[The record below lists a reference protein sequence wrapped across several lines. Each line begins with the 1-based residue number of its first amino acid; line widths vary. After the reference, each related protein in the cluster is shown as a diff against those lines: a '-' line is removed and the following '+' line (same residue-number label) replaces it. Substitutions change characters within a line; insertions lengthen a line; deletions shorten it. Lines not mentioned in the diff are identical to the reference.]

1 MVSALLSILLA
12 QSGVLG
18 QEEFRALHERLKAP
32 TDEAWRKIPWKVSL
46 VEAQNQAAREKK
58 PIFIWS
64 MDGNPL
70 GCG

>member
-1 MVSALLSILLA
+1 MVTAILSILLS
-12 QSGVLG
+12 QSGVLTA
-18 QEEFRALHERLKAP
+18 EEFRALHERLKAP
-32 TDEAWRKIPWKVSL
+32 VDEAWRKIPWKVSL
-46 VEAQNQAAREKK
+46 VEAQNQAVRERK

>member
-1 MVSALLSILLA
+1 MLTALLFLLA
-12 QSGVLG
+12 CRPDGLG
-18 QEEFRALHERLKAP
+18 AEEFKKLHEQLKPP
-32 TDEAWRKIPWKVSL
+32 TGELWRSIPWKVSL
-46 VEAQNQAAREKK
+46 VEAQNQSVAEKR

>member
-1 MVSALLSILLA
+1 MVTALLALIVA
-12 QSGVLG
+12 QTGGVTP
-18 QEEFRALHERLKAP
+18 EEFRALHYRLKAP
-32 TDEAWRKIPWKVSL
+32 VEEAWRKIPWKVSL
-46 VEAQNQAAREKK
+46 VEAQNIAAREKK

>member
-1 MVSALLSILLA
+1 MITAILTLLLSQTGPVSAD
-12 QSGVLG
+12 
-18 QEEFRALHERLKAP
+18 EFQALHQKLKAP
-32 TDEAWRKIPWKVSL
+32 VDEAWRKIPWKVSL
-46 VEAQNQAAREKK
+46 VEAQNIAAREKK

>member
-1 MVSALLSILLA
+1 MLAVITALLLQGIGDA
-12 QSGVLG
+12 
-18 QEEFRALHERLKAP
+18 EFRDLHDKLKPP
-32 TDEAWRKIPWKVSL
+32 TGEAWRKIPWTTSL

>member
-1 MVSALLSILLA
+1 MLTALLFLLA
-12 QSGVLG
+12 CRPDGLSA
-18 QEEFRALHERLKAP
+18 EEFKKIHEQLKPPANEP
-32 TDEAWRKIPWKVSL
+32 WRSIPWKVSL
-46 VEAQNQAAREKK
+46 VEAQNQSVKDQK

>member
-1 MVSALLSILLA
+1 MVTALLTLLLA
-12 QSGVLG
+12 QGDGVSVD
-18 QEEFRALHERLKAP
+18 EFRALHPRLKAP
-32 TDEAWRKIPWKVSL
+32 VDETWRKIPWKVSL